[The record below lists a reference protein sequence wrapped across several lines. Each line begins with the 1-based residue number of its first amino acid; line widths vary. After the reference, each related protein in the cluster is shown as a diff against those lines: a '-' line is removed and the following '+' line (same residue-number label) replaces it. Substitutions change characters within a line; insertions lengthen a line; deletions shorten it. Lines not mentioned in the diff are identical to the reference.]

1 MKSIKYFSLICF
13 FIIFS
18 CVPLNISA
26 IENKDV
32 LVEARDEL
40 KFESVIKNA
49 KESIVI
55 LSTSPYKDPNT
66 DPT

>member
-1 MKSIKYFSLICF
+1 MPNIKTYGLICF
-13 FIIFS
+13 SIIIFL
-18 CVPLNISA
+18 CTTNNISA
-26 IENKDV
+26 TEKDNV

-55 LSTSPYKDPNT
+55 LSTSPY
-66 DPT
+66 